1 MRLDEAKQILKNKGF
16 LLEDQATEIYTYG
29 LARSIKKKLI
39 ELGYKEHENF
49 QVEYNEDDGYVV
61 LSSISPFNHKS
72 KLFMDIEFFNGVEGD
87 MYSLIDHEK
96 EKKEAFKM
104 DGIGEI
110 SDKVVKIFKTRHPLY
125 R

>member
-1 MRLDEAKQILKNKGF
+1 
-16 LLEDQATEIYTYG
+16 
-29 LARSIKKKLI
+29 
-39 ELGYKEHENF
+39 
-49 QVEYNEDDGYVV
+49 
-61 LSSISPFNHKS
+61 
-72 KLFMDIEFFNGVEGD
+72 MDIEFFNGVEGD
-87 MYSLIDHEK
+87 MYSLTDHEK

>member
-1 MRLDEAKQILKNKGF
+1 MQLNDAKQILKNNGY

-29 LARSIKKKLI
+29 LARSIKRKLI
-39 ELGYKEHENF
+39 ELGYKDF
-49 QVEYNEDDGYVV
+49 QIVYNEYEGYVE
-61 LSSISPFNHKS
+61 LSSINPFNHKS

-87 MYSLIDHEK
+87 MYSLTDHEK

-110 SDKVVKIFKTRHPLY
+110 SDKVVKIFKTRHPLC